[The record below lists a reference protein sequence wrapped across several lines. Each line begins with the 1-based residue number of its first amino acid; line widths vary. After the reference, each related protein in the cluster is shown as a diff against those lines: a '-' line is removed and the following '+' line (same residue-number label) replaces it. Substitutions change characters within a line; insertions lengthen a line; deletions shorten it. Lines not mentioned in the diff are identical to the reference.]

1 MDTSKPA
8 VINEEKKLLPS
19 DALKFSFT
27 ITYILLITTG
37 TITIIEALR
46 NKDPLVRH
54 VLNLETAVSI
64 IAGYFYSN
72 FVAKVSSK
80 EYEINW
86 KDIMTTRYTD
96 WFITT
101 PIMLLALI
109 LALTQKLGTKPDFSV
124 YVAVF
129 VLNFLM
135 LMLGYMGETGRI
147 SRNLGLYGGF
157 LPFLVM
163 YGIIFFQ
170 FVYGKG
176 SAFNYVLFGLNFVVW
191 SMYGIIYNMED
202 KKKNIIYN
210 GLDLT
215 AKCFIGVGLWVYFTG
230 IFN

>member
-1 MDTSKPA
+1 MNTSKLA
-8 VINEEKKLLPS
+8 NNEEKKLLPTDS
-19 DALKFSFT
+19 LKYSFT
-27 ITYILLITTG
+27 ITYILLITMG
-37 TITIIEALR
+37 TITLIEALR

-124 YVAVF
+124 YAAVF

-170 FVYGKG
+170 FVYGNG
-176 SAFNYVLFGLNFVVW
+176 SVFNYVLFGLNFVIW
-191 SMYGIIYNMED
+191 SMYGIIYNMDD

-215 AKCFIGVGLWVYFTG
+215 AKCFIGLGLWVYFTG

>member
-1 MDTSKPA
+1 MNTSKPA
-8 VINEEKKLLPS
+8 NNEEKKLLPTDS
-19 DALKFSFT
+19 LKYSFT

-124 YVAVF
+124 YAAVF

-176 SAFNYVLFGLNFVVW
+176 SAFNYVLFGLNFVIW
-191 SMYGIIYNMED
+191 SMYGVIYNMED

-215 AKCFIGVGLWVYFTG
+215 AKCFIGLGLWVYFTG

>member
-1 MDTSKPA
+1 MNTSKLA
-8 VINEEKKLLPS
+8 NNEEKKLLPTDS
-19 DALKFSFT
+19 LKYSFT
-27 ITYILLITTG
+27 ITYILLITMG
-37 TITIIEALR
+37 TITLIEALR

-124 YVAVF
+124 YAAVF

-176 SAFNYVLFGLNFVVW
+176 SVFNYVLFGLNFVIW
-191 SMYGIIYNMED
+191 SMYGIIYNMDD

-215 AKCFIGVGLWVYFTG
+215 AKCFIGLGLWVYFTG